1 MIMQIYKEKT
11 QWYNESNILRR
22 RSGGTKI
29 TTEGKQA
36 D

>member
-22 RSGGTKI
+22 RSGGTKS

>member
-1 MIMQIYKEKT
+1 MIMQIYTEKT
-11 QWYNESNILRR
+11 QWYNESYILRR
-22 RSGGTKI
+22 RSGGTKS